1 MLTASEAHKLSNV
14 GFDVNIKLDLIE
26 KAIRQ
31 TAAEGKY
38 ALWYCFRA
46 KNEFLWKKFRKS
58 WKRLGTRWIYFMKM
72 RHINFISIGAMPVKR
87 SKYVKCIS

>member
-1 MLTASEAHKLSNV
+1 MLSAAEAHKLSNV

-26 KAIRQ
+26 KAIRE

-46 KNEFLWKKFRKS
+46 KNEFFVEKIQ
-58 WKRLGTRWIYFMKM
+58 KRLEAAGYKVDPFYEKEEYRLY
-72 RHINFISIGAMPVKR
+72 INWRDASEE
-87 SKYVKCIS
+87 